1 MERYGMYR
9 IGVISDTHGLLREE
23 VIKELQSCDI
33 ILHGGDIDTKDIIE
47 KLKNIAPFY
56 VVRGNV
62 DKEWAEYLPKMLE
75 IELYGIHIKMIHNR
89 KELPKNL
96 GVTDLIVF
104 GHSHKYTD
112 QMENGIRWLNPG
124 SCGLKRFYYPIT
136 MAVIEVMENGRYE
149 IRRIDISHEQHEQK
163 EKNLKMPE
171 KEQDRQKIVKAV
183 MKDVDRG
190 KTVKQIAESNHISL
204 ELTEQI
210 CRMYLTHPGVDID
223 GILNRIS

>member
-56 VVRGNV
+56 V
-62 DKEWAEYLPKMLE
+62 E

-124 SCGLKRFYYPIT
+124 SCGLKRFYT
-136 MAVIEVMENGRYE
+136 MNIQFLYVM
-149 IRRIDISHEQHEQK
+149 
-163 EKNLKMPE
+163 
-171 KEQDRQKIVKAV
+171 
-183 MKDVDRG
+183 
-190 KTVKQIAESNHISL
+190 
-204 ELTEQI
+204 
-210 CRMYLTHPGVDID
+210 
-223 GILNRIS
+223 

>member
-1 MERYGMYR
+1 
-9 IGVISDTHGLLREE
+9 

-56 VVRGNV
+56 VVRGNG

-75 IELYGIHIKMIHNR
+75 IELYGIRIKMIHNR

-149 IRRIDISHEQHEQK
+149 IRRIDISHEQK

-171 KEQDRQKIVKAV
+171 KEQDRQKMVKAV

-190 KTVKQIAESNHISL
+190 RTVKQISESNHISL

-210 CRMYLTHPGVDID
+210 CRMYLTHP
-223 GILNRIS
+223 